1 MKKFLAF
8 LLASVT
14 CLSVAI
20 ATSCKGKSNNRGNGT
35 VNVEVPDKNVKATI
49 TIGVPGTNEN
59 ERTMIACLTDGFREE
74 YPNVTFAYKTIQV
87 NTYGNNIQR
96 LATSQNLPDII
107 WTNSPDIYEVYG
119 YMEPLDEYISKSD
132 ELGHFGTAG
141 FNDSFFTEYFDM
153 GAVGGT
159 RYAVPRSCDCVVTFY
174 RKDWFNAAGVDM
186 STVKNGWTWDD
197 MLAACAKLRT
207 WLDANGMSGVYC
219 LEPNLTSWL
228 STSVPM
234 LATFGNDVISESG
247 KNVIAEA
254 GAAETLNLLREMVEK
269 RYIPDSQT
277 TVGSGFEQGS
287 CAMYFQSMAISQ
299 LANKKVF
306 WKDGKFD
313 ANKLDL
319 VTFPLIGVGEE
330 GAKDYSKAKIG
341 AGIAGYCISR
351 TSSNKSLAWAFLR
364 YLLSKGGQQEMA
376 LNGLNLASIRKDLTD
391 PKTANWGKGYDALNL
406 EAYTWG
412 SEYKMSPEF
421 FQYTKIGAKKGI
433 DTAIKEL
440 FVDGTNMKVTVD
452 KAISN
457 CKNAIDVAISSAQ

>member
-1 MKKFLAF
+1 MKKFICLILSV
-8 LLASVT
+8 LLA
-14 CLSVAI
+14 VAAVGCKSRRRPQVSDDYEVNLHPDANVS
-20 ATSCKGKSNNRGNGT
+20 ATLR
-35 VNVEVPDKNVKATI
+35 VATTNFDGEKKI
-49 TIGVPGTNEN
+49 ISDIG
-59 ERTMIACLTDGFREE
+59 ALLKKK
-74 YPNVTFAYKTIQV
+74 YPNVKVKIEPFSGAISTQYASWYNAGDV
-87 NTYGNNIQR
+87 
-96 LATSQNLPDII
+96 PDILI
-107 WTNSPDIYEVYG
+107 NNT
-119 YMEPLDEYISKSD
+119 
-132 ELGHFGTAG
+132 
-141 FNDSFFTEYFDM
+141 FDM
-153 GAVGGT
+153 FTLSDKGILLNLDPYLDAEKKDAESDFDINDYYEAYFKMGQDKFDGAQ
-159 RYAVPRSCDCVVTFY
+159 YMIPRSADRVVCHYNKAIFE
-174 RKDWFNAAGVDM
+174 AAGVDM
-186 STVKNGWTWDD
+186 TKVRNGWTWDD

-254 GAAETLNLLREMVEK
+254 GTAETLNLLREMVEK

-313 ANKLDL
+313 AGKLDL